1 VLALAGLLAA
11 ALVVKAAAADTEA
24 DRYWAQWRGP
34 YSTGVSRSAT
44 PPTEWSETK
53 NIKWK
58 TEIPGRGSGSPVV
71 WGDRV
76 FVLTAIPT
84 NVTGAATHAPL
95 GGAPRV
101 PHKFVVL
108 ALDRKTGN
116 IAWERVAKEEAPH
129 EASHP
134 QNGTWASS
142 SAITDGQHVIAYFES
157 RGVFVYD
164 MNGAQADLGRSRQV
178 PVNPPNPALWPR
190 GTKIQVDPPS
200 DNLKKGFPALL
211 QQGKGIVFFHH
222 ALASWI
228 HSWPEY
234 VEVMGGACDWGNPIN
249 IRGVQHPQSGFFGMT
264 PQHITVV
271 DKSHPITQGL
281 GDGFDIVDES
291 YSCPIFEDSVHPL
304 LRTDFVPADH
314 NRNLAASWKY
324 SNLAGWV
331 KTAENSPVAYIQMGH
346 GPAAWANPQYR
357 KLMLNAIKWAASP
370 EAMAWAKANPTRIFK
385 ASTN

>member
-1 VLALAGLLAA
+1 MKKLLAFAA
-11 ALVVKAAAADTEA
+11 ALTIVAAVCVLPLMAQRGAAA
-24 DRYWAQWRGP
+24 P
-34 YSTGVSRSAT
+34 
-44 PPTEWSETK
+44 
-53 NIKWK
+53 
-58 TEIPGRGSGSPVV
+58 
-71 WGDRV
+71 
-76 FVLTAIPT
+76 
-84 NVTGAATHAPL
+84 AAGQAA
-95 GGAPRV
+95 APRV
-101 PHKFVVL
+101 TQGGTGPIRMLLITKAHPYEREPFYQMFDSFGQDVTWMHVDHPAAEAFMTPKYSSMYDVL
-108 ALDRKTGN
+108 
-116 IAWERVAKEEAPH
+116 
-129 EASHP
+129 
-134 QNGTWASS
+134 
-142 SAITDGQHVIAYFES
+142 
-157 RGVFVYD
+157 VFYD

-264 PQHITVV
+264 PQHIAVV

-291 YSCPIFEDSVHPL
+291 YSCPMFEDSVHPL

-314 NRNLAASWKY
+314 NRNLAAGWKY